1 MKKYTPLL
9 ALLAL
14 LSCGIAWYQW
24 TSSGSLATTL
34 QKTTKERDA
43 LRQRVADLER
53 RERKLADEVA
63 MLRDAPAPPP
73 AASPSPMGGGRTM
86 TFRSGGPGGS
96 MPGPMVALES
106 PDMRRLMAVGQK
118 GQLDTRYAA
127 LFKAL
132 GLPSSQLEKLKQL
145 LIDKQNVALDVMAA
159 ARSQGLTGPDS
170 RGQIQTLMQQ
180 ANAEMDG
187 NLKGLLGDSG
197 YQQYQQ
203 FERTQAQRGV
213 VDQLATRLS
222 YTDSPLAPQQAEQLI
237 QLLAS
242 TAPTTSAA
250 GDPGSAGPTR
260 TMMFSASVGGPA
272 GAIGAGP
279 NPGTVINIMA
289 GNNGSQ
295 ITPEAVTQAQ
305 NLLNPTQLAA
315 LQQLQAE
322 QQAQQQMS
330 QLMRQSIESQ
340 GVHFSGPDSGPPPP
354 PPTSGG

>member
-1 MKKYTPLL
+1 MKKFAPLL

-14 LSCGIAWYQW
+14 LSGGIAWYQW
-24 TSSGSLATTL
+24 TSSGTLATSL
-34 QKTTKERDA
+34 QEATKERDT

-53 RERKLADEVA
+53 RERKLTDEIA
-63 MLRDAPAPPP
+63 LLRDAPPPP
-73 AASPSPMGGGRTM
+73 PPSVLGPMTSGGRTM
-86 TFRSGGPGGS
+86 TFRSGGA
-96 MPGPMVALES
+96 MPGPMGALES
-106 PDMRRLMAVGQK
+106 PEMRRLMAVGQK

-127 LFKAL
+127 LFRTL
-132 GLPSSQLEKLKQL
+132 GLPAPQLEKLKQL

-180 ANAEMDG
+180 ANSEMDSSI
-187 NLKGLLGDSG
+187 KGLLGDSG

-213 VDQLATRLS
+213 VDQLASRLS
-222 YTDSPLAPQQAEQLI
+222 YSDSPLTPQQAEQLV

-242 TAPTTSAA
+242 TAPAAPTGGGPGGSVTLSAN
-250 GDPGSAGPTR
+250 
-260 TMMFSASVGGPA
+260 TMMFSASVSGPA
-272 GAIGAGP
+272 GASGSGP
-279 NPGTVINIMA
+279 NPGTMISIMG
-289 GNNGSQ
+289 GNNGAQ
-295 ITPEAVTQAQ
+295 ITPEAVAQAQ
-305 NLLNPTQLAA
+305 NLLTPTQLAA
-315 LQQLQAE
+315 LQQLQSE

-354 PPTSGG
+354 PPVSGG